1 MRKFIILL
9 LSFLC
14 LSVYSGFSQVPEK
27 HPARQMRKYYADVY
41 TGASILEYQ
50 AESLDSILFVVS
62 QFIEPAQVI
71 SVYSYKSDPY
81 KYRNVYGINHQSSSG
96 GLPLHRETLEKVTY
110 GYASVSGFY
119 VDMAEGDKPRIR
131 PFTCRNPR

>member
-1 MRKFIILL
+1 MRKFIVL
-9 LSFLC
+9 FFTVLC
-14 LSVYSGFSQVPEK
+14 LSVYSGFSQVPEN
-27 HPARQMRKYYADVY
+27 HPARQMRNYYADVY
-41 TGASILEYQ
+41 TGSTILEYQ

-62 QFIEPAQVI
+62 HFIEPSQVI

-81 KYRNVYGINHQSSSG
+81 KYRNVYGINQTSSSG
-96 GLPLHRETLEKVTY
+96 GLPLHHETLEKVTH

-119 VDMAEGDKPRIR
+119 LDMAEGDKPRIR